1 MILFVNEY
9 SEMAQHLKT
18 GEQGEEIARNFLTM
32 QGYEILATNFTYEK
46 SEIDIIAKDDD
57 TIVFVEVKTRSSKR
71 FGLPEEAVTEK
82 KQEKLMEGATNFLEE
97 NKILSPIRFDIIAIY
112 LYKGQSEIFHIK
124 DAF

>member
-82 KQEKLMEGATNFLEE
+82 KQEKLMEGATYFLEE
-97 NKILSPIRFDIIAIY
+97 NKISSPIRFDIIAIY